1 MQFIF
6 SRFALLADFYLQN
19 LVGKTVHCAIVLSHS
34 KHTGHQALT
43 FQLQAPSRAQIL
55 VWKRRNQGLHNGMA
69 QAPKGFQLRGA
80 LKESH
85 GHSIY
90 CVAWSPHV
98 HVHSDDTDD
107 GHNNILSYFATCAG
121 PYATIYEVTSTKS
134 FNDGSSQPKRSQP
147 PSVRQLYR
155 DVDDDEQFYACAF
168 GGRGVGAPAGY
179 SPVGVVLDNAEISDN
194 NHNSEIH
201 GSNITYFGLGI
212 DQKNDTT
219 ASNTDGEASKES
231 PSSRK
236 RQKANHS
243 IKQQHSQFSF
253 PFSPTQDGPPL
264 LCLAGTRGIIKVIDT
279 VKRSLFLTLSGHGD
293 EITDLQFSPTNEW
306 LLLSASYDESIRL
319 WNLQRGTNVAIFT
332 GHDGHR
338 RQVLS
343 VSWHLSGTKFASCAM
358 DNTVKLWNVMGE
370 DDDSSAA
377 AGVNVEVAIKE
388 SDNVMPNDD
397 PILACARNNGI
408 TTQVETK
415 FKPVFQQ
422 TPYFS
427 TNKVHTDYVDCV
439 QFIGD
444 LILSKSVHNK
454 VVLWKALLDKTDN
467 EEEESAESSSRI
479 PSAILYLR
487 EFSLSN
493 CDSWFVR
500 FHSPPP
506 YHRVLAL
513 GNQKGEVKVWHIGGK
528 KGCHPDQKFYCDLTT
543 SGIGGLRS
551 SNTDSGGATVR
562 MVKFSPDISSLVA
575 VCDDGTVWI
584 WDTTT

>member
-1 MQFIF
+1 M
-6 SRFALLADFYLQN
+6 RTN
-19 LVGKTVHCAIVLSHS
+19 LRYHEQHATPASPAIAS
-34 KHTGHQALT
+34 
-43 FQLQAPSRAQIL
+43 
-55 VWKRRNQGLHNGMA
+55 MA
-69 QAPKGFQLRGA
+69 QAPEGFQLRGA

-85 GHSIY
+85 GHSCY
-90 CVAWSPHV
+90 CVAWSPY
-98 HVHSDDTDD
+98 VHSDND
-107 GHNNILSYFATCAG
+107 GHNILSYFATCAG
-121 PYATIYEVTSTKS
+121 PYATIYEVTSTKYL
-134 FNDGSSQPKRSQP
+134 NDCSQPKRPQP
-147 PSVRQLYR
+147 PSIRQLYR

-179 SPVGVVLDNAEISDN
+179 SPVGVVDNITSDDN
-194 NHNSEIH
+194 NSDINQ
-201 GSNITYFGLGI
+201 SNITYFGSGVH
-212 DQKNDTT
+212 QKNDTT
-219 ASNTDGEASKES
+219 ESSDEEANES

-236 RQKANHS
+236 RQKAKHS
-243 IKQQHSQFSF
+243 TSQHHPFSF
-253 PFSPTQDGPPL
+253 PFSPMQDGPPL

-279 VKRSLFLTLSGHGD
+279 VRRSLFLTLSGHGD

-343 VSWHLSGTKFASCAM
+343 VSWHLSGSKFASCAM
-358 DNTVKLWNVMGE
+358 DNTVKLWNIMGDDE
-370 DDDSSAA
+370 DNSA
-377 AGVNVEVAIKE
+377 AGVNIQAAIKK
-388 SDNVMPNDD
+388 SDSVMPNDD
-397 PILACARNNGI
+397 PIIASAKNGN

-439 QFIGD
+439 QFVGD

-454 VVLWKALLDKTDN
+454 VVLWKALLDKADN
-467 EEEESAESSSRI
+467 EDEESAESGLRI

-487 EFSLSN
+487 EFSLSH
-493 CDSWFVR
+493 CDSWFIR

-513 GNQKGEVKVWHIGGK
+513 GNQKGEVKVWHIGGE

-543 SGIGGLRS
+543 SGIGGLRT
-551 SNTDSGGATVR
+551 SNAASGAATVR

-575 VCDDGTVWI
+575 VCDDGTVWV
-584 WDTTT
+584 WDST